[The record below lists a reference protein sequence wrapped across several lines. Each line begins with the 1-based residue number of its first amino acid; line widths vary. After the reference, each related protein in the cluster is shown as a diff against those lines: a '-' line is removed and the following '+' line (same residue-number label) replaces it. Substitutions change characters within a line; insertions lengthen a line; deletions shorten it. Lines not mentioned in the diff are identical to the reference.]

1 MRPESKSLLLDVL
14 NAVGALRSFTAGRT
28 LADYRTDELLRS
40 AVERKFE
47 IIGEA
52 LSVMHKKDP
61 ATAAMLPE
69 HRDAISFRNALIHGY
84 SRIDDD
90 VVWGVVTTRLEGLE
104 LGVRRL
110 LEGSG

>member
-1 MRPESKSLLLDVL
+1 MQPESKSLLHDVL
-14 NAVGALRSFTAGRT
+14 SAAGALRSFTTGRT
-28 LADYRTDELLRS
+28 LAEYRGDEMLRS

-52 LSVMHKKDP
+52 LNSLRKRDP

-69 HRDAISFRNALIHGY
+69 HRAAISFRNALIHGY

-90 VVWGVVTTRLEGLE
+90 VVWGVVTTQLEALE
-104 LGVRRL
+104 RKVRELLGAA
-110 LEGSG
+110 G